1 MPESVSKFC
10 GLHAAHVVI
19 STYNNDGK
27 CKCLNC
33 SGVRC
38 QHCQQYKDLLDEADR
53 NDQIKLER
61 CISCLH
67 EKQR

>member
-1 MPESVSKFC
+1 MPASVSKFC

-19 STYNNDGK
+19 SAHNNDGK

-38 QHCQQYKDLLDEADR
+38 QHCQQDR